1 MKNTVPPS
9 CSRGWYASQRAE
21 MVEERQRKQSRYRTT
36 VWVWLVVII
45 AAVAAVTMDAH
56 QRKRTA
62 SYRALPSADEQL
74 LRTHMTI
81 DEVLAAQER
90 AIRREYG
97 KIATG
102 EAQ

>member
-1 MKNTVPPS
+1 MKNTIPPL
-9 CSRGWYASQRAE
+9 CLRGWFNDCQAE
-21 MVEERQRKQSRYRTT
+21 KQMERDNKRKCRTT

-90 AIRREYG
+90 SIRREYG